1 MLHER
6 QRGLSRELVVLRK
19 TTKCGEGR
27 SRQQRLILTLGPRP
41 SASPSTVCYELPVA
55 EGLSESLVQDDRI
68 AHSASYGRSSTSRRL
83 ACGAVMHFPN
93 EHNRLRI
100 RPAAPS
106 VFSTFRSCC
115 VVDRLGREE
124 SISTSADLR
133 KMSSIASTS
142 AKARC
147 AAWKGEVAHRQ

>member
-1 MLHER
+1 MVLTLHER

-68 AHSASYGRSSTSRRL
+68 AHSSSYGRSSTSRRL

-100 RPAAPS
+100 RLRCS
-106 VFSTFRSCC
+106 FC
-115 VVDRLGREE
+115 VLHFQKLLRGGPLGQRREHFHQCRLEKNVLHCFD
-124 SISTSADLR
+124 I
-133 KMSSIASTS
+133 
-142 AKARC
+142 C
-147 AAWKGEVAHRQ
+147 